1 MAVAAGLTC
10 GCICAQAG
18 RQSAIARETNCF
30 IRLHAGFARRDR
42 PRAQAKAAEH
52 ACKANRA
59 LCLRPGGPHSV
70 SFSRA
75 NEVRLRDGRGVLPPV
90 RFRAEQDRLCAQ
102 AKAAEHACETNGA
115 LCLRP
120 GGPHSVSFSRANEV
134 RLRDGRGVLPPVR
147 FRAEQDRLCAQA
159 KAAEHACKTNR
170 ALCLRFALPRFYAGS
185 PASWLVAPG
194 SGRPRNR
201 DMNCSPVMVSSR

>member
-30 IRLHAGFARRDR
+30 IRLHAGFARRDK

-75 NEVRLRDGRGVLPPV
+75 NEGREARLRDRRGVLPPV
-90 RFRAEQDRLCAQ
+90 RFRAEQDRPRAQ
-102 AKAAEHACETNGA
+102 AKGA
-115 LCLRP
+115 
-120 GGPHSVSFSRANEV
+120 G
-134 RLRDGRGVLPPVR
+134 
-147 FRAEQDRLCAQA
+147 
-159 KAAEHACKTNR
+159 HACKTNG